1 MTKKIMLGVLLI
13 GALALGLA
21 QPRFGS
27 PSPITPTLTLSD
39 QAKEALLEAL
49 TGPVGEYAAYA
60 TYDAVIQKYGALE
73 PYVSIRA
80 SEAQHIQALQRQ
92 LEKYGVAYP
101 TSNPYLGKITLPAN
115 LVTVAE
121 QEVQTEVDNAAM
133 YDKLLAAVQNYPDL
147 TRVFENLKRA
157 SLVAHLNF
165 FKAAAQQGGSL
176 TPAQMQEAQ
185 LQVETQ
191 MRAQMNGRGLGAP
204 NLQNAPVQGQ
214 MAQGQMGGMGP
225 GCMGGNPV
233 GGWQRGP
240 NWR

>member
-1 MTKKIMLGVLLI
+1 MTKKILLGVMLV

-21 QPRFGS
+21 QPRFGYTNPVS
-27 PSPITPTLTLSD
+27 PTSTLSD
-39 QAKEALLEAL
+39 QAQEALLEAL
-49 TGPVGEYAAYA
+49 VGPVGEYAAYA
-60 TYDAVIQKYGALE
+60 TYDAVIQQYGAIE

-92 LEKYGVAYP
+92 LDKYGVAYP
-101 TSNPYLGKITLPAN
+101 TTNPYLGKITLPAN
-115 LVTVAE
+115 LVSIAE

-157 SLVAHLNF
+157 SLVAHLNY

-185 LQVETQ
+185 VQVETQ
-191 MRAQMNGRGLGAP
+191 MRAQVNGRGLGGP
-204 NLQNAPVQGQ
+204 NFQNQPVQGRW
-214 MAQGQMGGMGP
+214 GGMGP
-225 GCMGGNPV
+225 GRTGGNPA
-233 GGWQRGP
+233 GGSQPGP
-240 NWR
+240 RWR